1 MNRKKTVL
9 FRLCAGCDTPLGLAL
24 VPWAGAHFDSS
35 HTLCE
40 TCDRQIDAAL
50 ARNRADL
57 SAFDP
62 AAPRSAA

>member
-1 MNRKKTVL
+1 MTTNKTVL

-24 VPWAGAHFDSS
+24 VPWADMPFDTT
-35 HTLCE
+35 HTLCQ
-40 TCDRQIDAAL
+40 TCDRKIDAAL
-50 ARNRADL
+50 GRIAADL